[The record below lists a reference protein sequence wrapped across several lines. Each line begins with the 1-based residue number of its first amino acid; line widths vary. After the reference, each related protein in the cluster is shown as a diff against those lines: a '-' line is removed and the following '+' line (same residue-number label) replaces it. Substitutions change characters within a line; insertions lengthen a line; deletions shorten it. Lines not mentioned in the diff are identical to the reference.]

1 MNRKQRRATL
11 KHGPPAAAR
20 RSDSGGD
27 QIRQLFFEAAECER
41 SHKLDDAARIYKRV
55 LLLNPDHAEAC
66 NNLGRVLQTQGKAK
80 EASGYYA
87 RALTL
92 MPQLLEQYAGICAT
106 LAALLPPL
114 GEALRRQAASSS
126 KQLTESELLGDAG
139 LAAIAAD
146 PLLLHLLQSTPV
158 RDVAFERLL
167 TSLRLSLLADAMAGK
182 TASEPALGFA
192 CALAKQC
199 FINEYV
205 FATTPEEDT
214 QVDQLKLSLG
224 EALKAGTAVD
234 PAQLAALA
242 MYHPL
247 HTFACI
253 PVLLERH
260 WTKAIDDL
268 LTQQLR
274 EPAEEQSLRDS
285 IPRLTA
291 IDDEVSQRVRQQ
303 YEENPYPRWV
313 YAAGQVSAIPID
325 QYLREQ
331 FPASVVAPFGKTGA
345 LDMLVAGCGTGQV
358 AIASVQKYSGAQ
370 ALAIDLSLSSLC
382 YAKRKTPAELAARI
396 DYAQAD
402 ILNLASI
409 GRSFDAID
417 ACGVLHHMADPLE
430 GWRILLTLL
439 RPGGVMHL
447 AFYSETGRS
456 DVVAARS
463 FIAERGFGSTP
474 VDIRRCRQEILK
486 TPLATITRFTDFFST
501 SECRDL
507 LFHVQESRLSLPAI
521 KTFLTQNGLRFLGFE
536 FNAPIANRY
545 RGLFAEQGWSMTDLD
560 RWHAVESN
568 YPDTFSGMYQFW
580 VQKS

>member
-1 MNRKQRRATL
+1 MNRKQRRATV
-11 KHGPPAAAR
+11 KPSPPAAVR
-20 RSDSGGD
+20 RSDSPGD
-27 QIRQLFFEAAECER
+27 QIRQLFFQAAERER
-41 SHKLDDAARIYKRV
+41 NRKLDDAARMYKRV
-55 LLLNPDHAEAC
+55 LLLNPNHAEAC
-66 NNLGRVLQTQGKAK
+66 NNLARVLQTQGKTK
-80 EASGYYA
+80 ESSGYYA

-92 MPQLLEQYAGICAT
+92 MPQLLEQYTGICAT

-114 GEALRRQAASSS
+114 GEALRRQTASSS
-126 KQLTESELLGDAG
+126 KQLTESESLGDAG

-146 PLLLHLLQSTPV
+146 PLLHHLLQSTPV

-182 TASEPALGFA
+182 TTSEPALGFA

-205 FATTPEEDT
+205 FATTPEEDAR
-214 QVDQLKLSLG
+214 VDRLKSVLG
-224 EALKAGTAVD
+224 DALTTGTAVD
-234 PAQLAALA
+234 RAQLAVLA
-242 MYHPL
+242 MYRPL
-247 HTFACI
+247 HALASASRLFDCDWA
-253 PVLLERH
+253 P
-260 WTKAIDDL
+260 AIDDL

-274 EPAEEQSLRDS
+274 EPAEELMLRDS
-285 IPRLTA
+285 IPRLTPV
-291 IDDEVSQRVRQQ
+291 DDEVSRRVRQQ

-313 YAAGQVSAIPID
+313 FAAGQVSAIPLD

-345 LDMLVAGCGTGQV
+345 LDMLIAGCGTGQV
-358 AIASVQKYSGAQ
+358 AVASVQKYSGAQ
-370 ALAIDLSLSSLC
+370 ALAIDLSLTSLC
-382 YAKRKTPAELAARI
+382 YAKRKTPAELTARI

-447 AFYSETGRS
+447 AFYSEAGRG
-456 DVVAARS
+456 DVAAARS

-474 VDIRRCRQEILK
+474 ADIRRCRQEMLK
-486 TPLATITRFTDFFST
+486 TPLVSVTRFTDFFST

-507 LFHVQESRLSLPAI
+507 LFHVQESRLSIPTI
-521 KTFLTQNGLRFLGFE
+521 KTFLAQNGLRFLGFE
-536 FNAPIANRY
+536 FNAAIASRY
-545 RGLFAEQGWSMTDLD
+545 RGLFAEQGWSITDLD
-560 RWHAVESN
+560 RWHAVEKN